1 MEPKLNPLLEPRE
14 PSRQVREPN
23 RRDERSSAPSTRPAG
38 PRLALA
44 GGSLAAFLA
53 VGHGVNDV
61 FTSFLPTLLPTLQER
76 FLLTETVLALLV
88 ATFSFS
94 TSFPQP
100 LFGALADRLGRR
112 LVGALGI
119 ALTAALLSLMA
130 VVPSVPLLFGL
141 LLAGGLGS
149 AALHP
154 AGTSMARAAG
164 GPNKGLAVS
173 LFSAGGMAGYAL
185 GPVLLLFV
193 IGTFG
198 LGFTPWLM
206 VPGVLMGVLT
216 YLLMPPQE
224 RAPRE
229 NRPKLFDAQLFVGPV
244 GLLALSGILKDVA
257 YLTFISAVPLY
268 LVNVRGVPSDAGL
281 LGWTLA
287 VFALAAA
294 LGGVVAGAL
303 STRVSRT
310 WLVTGTMLLTPVPLL
325 ALFLLEPGTL
335 LFYLSVALA
344 GALLYASSPLM
355 IVTAQDLA
363 PHAVATA
370 SGMLIGFTAGVAGLL
385 YIGVGRLQEA
395 LGLVPAM
402 GLSYLAMVPA
412 ALLALYVLRRH
423 RTTLDET
430 PQRAADVIA
439 CACSLCGCPNVA
451 VYPER
456 TCSCRDDDQGLEVVL
471 RSY

>member
-1 MEPKLNPLLEPRE
+1 MEPKLDPLPEPRE
-14 PSRQVREPN
+14 PSRQVQEAN
-23 RRDERSSAPSTRPAG
+23 RRDPRSSGPATRPTG
-38 PRLALA
+38 RRLALA

-119 ALTAALLSLMA
+119 TLTAALLGLMA

-164 GPNKGLAVS
+164 GRNKGLAVS

-206 VPGVLMGVLT
+206 IPGVLMGVLT
-216 YLLMPPQE
+216 YFLMPSQE
-224 RAPRE
+224 RASRE

-244 GLLALSGILKDVA
+244 GLLALSGVLKDVA

-294 LGGVVAGAL
+294 LGGVVTAAL
-303 STRVSRT
+303 STQVSRT

-325 ALFLLEPGTL
+325 ALFLLEPGTP

-402 GLSYLAMVPA
+402 GLSYLTMVPA
-412 ALLALYVLRRH
+412 ALLALYVLRRY
-423 RTTLDET
+423 RATLEET
-430 PQRAADVIA
+430 PPDAAELIA
-439 CACSLCGCPNVA
+439 CACSQCGCPNAA
-451 VYPER
+451 VYPQRAQPCHEGHGCAA
-456 TCSCRDDDQGLEVVL
+456 TPPTA
-471 RSY
+471 

>member
-1 MEPKLNPLLEPRE
+1 M
-14 PSRQVREPN
+14 
-23 RRDERSSAPSTRPAG
+23 
-38 PRLALA
+38 
-44 GGSLAAFLA
+44 
-53 VGHGVNDV
+53 
-61 FTSFLPTLLPTLQER
+61 
-76 FLLTETVLALLV
+76 ETVLALLV

-119 ALTAALLSLMA
+119 TLTAVLLSLMA
-130 VVPSVPLLFGL
+130 VAPTVPLLFGL

-154 AGTSMARAAG
+154 AGTSMARAVG
-164 GPNKGLAVS
+164 GRNKGLAVS
-173 LFSAGGMAGYAL
+173 LFSAGGMVGYAL
-185 GPVLLLFV
+185 GPVLILFV
-193 IGTFG
+193 IATFG

-224 RAPRE
+224 RAPKE
-229 NRPKLFDAQLFVGPV
+229 SRPRLFDARLFAGPV
-244 GLLALSGILKDVA
+244 GLLTLSGILKDVA
-257 YLTFISAVPLY
+257 YLTFVSAVPLY

-287 VFALAAA
+287 AFALAAA

-303 STRVSRT
+303 SNRVSRA
-310 WLVTGTMLLTPVPLL
+310 WLISGTMLVTPMPLL

-335 LFYLSVALA
+335 LFYLAVILA

-395 LGLVPAM
+395 LGLAPAM

-412 ALLALYVLRRH
+412 ALLALYVVRRYH
-423 RTTLDET
+423 ASLDAA
-430 PQRAADVIA
+430 PQDAADVVA
-439 CACSLCGCPNVA
+439 CACSLCGCPNLS

-456 TCSCRDDDQGLEVVL
+456 RCSCRDEEQGLEVTPIEIYKG
-471 RSY
+471 RR